1 MTDSYDSEQ
10 RTHIRH
16 SIRTSSLSVLK
27 IGRQEFEV
35 VDYSR
40 NGIRIAGGDQYPIA
54 GWIKGVLC
62 LVGRNPIPIDAIVVR
77 REDGEVGLRLI
88 APISV

>member
-1 MTDSYDSEQ
+1 MTDPYDEEQ
-10 RTHIRH
+10 RTHTRH
-16 SIRTSSLSVLK
+16 SIRNSSRPLLK
-27 IGRQEFEV
+27 VGRQEFEV

-40 NGIRIAGGDQYPIA
+40 NGLRIAGGGQYPMA

-62 LVGRNPIPIDAIVVR
+62 LAGRNPIPIDAIVVR

-88 APISV
+88 APIPV